1 MEGPAVVLLGRAKSG
16 RAEAAILFCLTTDAA
31 PISDVSDRL
40 LSNNVNIYTITY
52 LKEAEIY
59 GTPHDV
65 GPQGNPAV

>member
-1 MEGPAVVLLGRAKSG
+1 
-16 RAEAAILFCLTTDAA
+16 
-31 PISDVSDRL
+31 VSDRL